1 MAELR
6 VDIASEFTG
15 KKAFDKAAKAT
26 SSLDKAVSKLG
37 RQLVSVFAVTKIVA
51 FGKASVKAFLDD
63 EAAATRLGKAVE
75 NLGLAFAQPQIDNYI
90 SKLEAS
96 SSVADDLLRPAFQ
109 SLLTTTGSLT
119 KSQELLSLAIEA
131 SRGSGVELS
140 TVAQDLASAFVGNTK
155 GLRKYNLGL
164 TQAELKT
171 MSFTDVQ
178 EKFNQQ
184 FSGASQAFLSTY
196 AGQLNILAVAAGNAQ
211 EVIGKG
217 LVDALVLAGGKDGDI
232 QNVSDAMAGLAEY
245 TADSIRG
252 IGVLVSKINALDQAL
267 TGGALGKL
275 LKFNSTLGFTG
286 LLSRLGNEAQERPK
300 AGRRFMGGQQAN
312 LYSSEE
318 AAQKK
323 LARQQAELTKKQIAA
338 QKKLTDEQKKQA
350 LLKKAGSIFDLE
362 QVQLIAALKGKLSDE
377 DRKRVELQFAL
388 ITGNTKEAQLLT
400 FEIAKAQGLS
410 TQLAGYL
417 ASLPDARN
425 PFTAWADYLDEI
437 AKKAAKAAMITPAFG
452 STGALGNPNFETGTT
467 AQIVAELDKSTAY
480 VLQLAKE
487 TDALVASIAA
497 SSAANPAAVTALKS
511 ISPSSSKHVIENFGG
526 YGSSRVA
533 AGSVIVQIDGK
544 AVASALQNS
553 SLSGIGSSVNRTGR

>member
-26 SSLDKAVSKLG
+26 SSLDKAVGKLG
-37 RQLVSVFAVTKIVA
+37 RQLVSVFAVTKVVA

-96 SSVADDLLRPAFQ
+96 SAVADDLLRPSFQ
-109 SLLTTTGSLT
+109 ALLTTTGSLT
-119 KSQELLSLAIEA
+119 KSQELLTLAIET

-171 MSFTDVQ
+171 MSFTEVQ
-178 EKFNQQ
+178 AKFNQQ
-184 FSGASQAFLSTY
+184 FSGANQSYLSTY
-196 AGQLNILAVAAGNAQ
+196 AGQLNILTVAAGNAQ
-211 EVIGKG
+211 EVIGQG
-217 LVDALVLAGGKDGDI
+217 LVDALVLAGGKTGDI
-232 QNVSDAMAGLAEY
+232 QNVSDAMASLADY
-245 TADSIRG
+245 TADTVRG
-252 IGVLVSKINALDQAL
+252 MGVLVGKITQLNEKVA
-267 TGGALGKL
+267 GGALGKIISGG
-275 LKFNSTLGFTG
+275 FNLGLIG
-286 LLSRLGNEAQERPK
+286 LLRRLGDDAQERPR

-312 LYSSEE
+312 LYSSQE

-350 LLKKAGSIFDLE
+350 ALKKAGTIFDLE
-362 QVQLIAALKGKLSDE
+362 QIGIIAALQGNLSKE
-377 DRKRVELQFAL
+377 EKMRL
-388 ITGNTKEAQLLT
+388 EAQLALLNNNEAVATSLT
-400 FEIAKAQGLS
+400 KQILMSQDATGNLYKLWKD
-410 TQLAGYL
+410 
-417 ASLPDARN
+417 LPDAKN
-425 PFTAWADYLDEI
+425 PFQYLEAYLDMLAGKI
-437 AKKAAKAAMITPAFG
+437 ATTFSFDPNKLPPELRPQSTTSNVPTPAERNQIF
-452 STGALGNPNFETGTT
+452 GTT
-467 AQIVAELDKSTAY
+467 SNVPTAAERNQIFGTTPSRTASTY
-480 VLQLAKE
+480 V
-487 TDALVASIAA
+487 
-497 SSAANPAAVTALKS
+497 
-511 ISPSSSKHVIENFGG
+511 GG
-526 YGSSRVA
+526 TPIY
-533 AGSVIVQIDGK
+533 VQIDGK
-544 AVASALQNS
+544 TIASALQDS